1 MKLSTILG
9 SLGGESKFSKG
20 DLDRIQQHSSQEL
33 LEMLPKEGSLKVA
46 YKSRSYSTSPGEV
59 LNAKDQLYGIISRK
73 NREVTLADLV
83 LESKLPSPLVVDAI
97 EALVLERKAVRSSL
111 STSDGSII
119 HMVLP
124 A

>member
-46 YKSRSYSTSPGEV
+46 TNLGR
-59 LNAKDQLYGIISRK
+59 
-73 NREVTLADLV
+73 TLLLRV
-83 LESKLPSPLVVDAI
+83 KF
-97 EALVLERKAVRSSL
+97 
-111 STSDGSII
+111 
-119 HMVLP
+119 
-124 A
+124 